1 MVTTA
6 FIQKA
11 WRKTKEWYQISQ
23 QRRELRGFGD
33 EILKDIG
40 ISRSDADYE
49 ANRHFWDVS
58 RNSDATMRKAQTTE
72 IASVAKTEC
81 QVCWL

>member
-23 QRRELRGFGD
+23 QRRKLRCLGD

-40 ISRSDADYE
+40 ISRSDADFE
-49 ANRHFWDVS
+49 ANRHFWDIS
-58 RNSDATMRKAQTTE
+58 RNSDVTMRKAQTTE